1 MRFSTFAV
9 VFGVVLCLSLPG
21 LADNCDTVAGNLV
34 ANCNFAGGTYTATIP
49 FLPNPPNSDPGVPN
63 FWNADP
69 DFIEGYIVAG
79 TDTVE
84 TDPMTGTD
92 YLSIGTGQ
100 FVPPLAEL
108 SQGLTD
114 MSGVTYFGEIDESG
128 GVDVLID
135 NTLISTAGPFSFIGS
150 GADELTLAAT
160 GGPYEVFGV
169 VVTPA
174 PEPRATVFIPVAMF
188 ACLVWISTRRR
199 AAVT

>member
-1 MRFSTFAV
+1 
-9 VFGVVLCLSLPG
+9 
-21 LADNCDTVAGNLV
+21 
-34 ANCNFAGGTYTATIP
+34 
-49 FLPNPPNSDPGVPN
+49 VPN

-69 DFIEGYIVAG
+69 GFIEGYIAAG

-84 TDPMTGTD
+84 TNPMTGTD
-92 YLSIGTGQ
+92 FLSIGTGQ

-114 MSGVTYFGEIDESG
+114 VSGVTYFGQIDESG

-135 NTLISTAGPFSFIGS
+135 NGFVSSDGSFSFIGT

-160 GGPYEVFGV
+160 GGPYDVYGV

-174 PEPRATVFIPVAMF
+174 PEPRSTVFIPVALL
-188 ACLVWISTRRR
+188 ACLVWISIRRR
-199 AAVT
+199 VTGP

>member
-1 MRFSTFAV
+1 VRFSTFALV
-9 VFGVVLCLSLPG
+9 LAVVLCCALPG

-49 FLPNPPNSDPGVPN
+49 FLPNPPNSDPGVPD

-84 TDPMTGTD
+84 TNPMTGTD

-100 FVPPLAEL
+100 FVPPLVEL

-114 MSGVTYFGEIDESG
+114 VSGVTYFGEIDESG
-128 GVDVLID
+128 GVDVVID
-135 NTLISTAGPFSFIGS
+135 NAVVFSGGSFSFIGT
-150 GADELTLAAT
+150 GTDELTLAAT
-160 GGPYEVFGV
+160 GGPYDVFGV

-174 PEPRATVFIPVAMF
+174 PEPRATVFLPAALLMG
-188 ACLVWISTRRR
+188 LVWISTRRR
-199 AAVT
+199 VAVP